1 MAIDSRYSGSR
12 SGGGSGWKPAH
23 RGRRRRPW
31 KLGLA
36 VVVLVGALAGAGAV
50 LLTRGG
56 SSHHPSA
63 SPPTSQAAPTT
74 PTTSAEAALAAAV
87 VSQPVNGTSR
97 VAPNATVK
105 VAARVGYFT
114 SVSVSTTTGKA
125 LAGAFNPG
133 RTEWVSSGVLVP
145 SAHYQIRTAVTNQAG
160 VNATSASAFTT
171 LTPTALVGVT
181 VWPDSGLTVGVGQ
194 PIVLTFNQPIITPSA
209 RAGLMSHLHLALSK
223 PVPVGAYWFTDNEL
237 DLRPQTFWAKGEQ
250 ISISDDLNGWNA
262 GSGEWGT
269 GTGAVR
275 FAIGDARVSVANL
288 ATHQMTVTLNG
299 KLVAN
304 YPISAGRDQ
313 YPTMD
318 GTHIVLDRES
328 KIQMVSSTVGIP
340 VNSPNGYNETVFWDV
355 HISDSGEYVHAA
367 PWSVADQG
375 STNVSHG
382 CINVSPTNAEQ
393 FFEFSRVG
401 DVVEV
406 VGGPRAP
413 VAGDHGVMDWS
424 TVPWSSF
431 QRVPVSRLI

>member
-12 SGGGSGWKPAH
+12 AGGGSGWKPAH

-31 KLGLA
+31 KLVLA
-36 VVVLVGALAGAGAV
+36 VAVLVVALAGAGAV

-56 SSHHPSA
+56 SSPHPSA
-63 SPPTSQAAPTT
+63 SSPTSQAASTT
-74 PTTSAEAALAAAV
+74 PTTSAQAALAAAV

-97 VAPNATVK
+97 VVPNATVK
-105 VAARVGYFT
+105 VVARLGHFT
-114 SVSVSTTTGKA
+114 SVTVATTTGQA
-125 LAGAFNPG
+125 LAGSFNRA
-133 RTEWVSSGVLVP
+133 RTEWISSGPLVP
-145 SAHYQIRTAVTNQAG
+145 SAHYQIRSVLVNQAG
-160 VNATSASAFTT
+160 VTATTASAFTT
-171 LTPTALVGVT
+171 VTPTALVGASI
-181 VWPDSGLTVGVGQ
+181 WPDSGLTVGVGQ
-194 PIVLTFNQPIITPSA
+194 PIVLKFNQPIITPSA
-209 RAGLMSHLHLALSK
+209 RTGVMSHIHLAMSK
-223 PVPVGAYWFTDNEL
+223 PVPVG
-237 DLRPQTFWAKGEQ
+237 AKGEQ

-275 FAIGDARVSVANL
+275 FSIGDARVSVANL

-299 KLVAN
+299 KVVAN

-328 KIQMVSSTVGIP
+328 QVQMISSTVGIP

-382 CINVSPTNAEQ
+382 CINVSPANAEQ

-431 QRVPVSRLI
+431 QRVAVSGLA